1 MAATISLKLEGMT
14 ELVQALRRMPV
25 EVRGKALEKAAV
37 SGAEVIAQAAA
48 ARAAGAFTSRTGKL
62 MGVVQNLKKMVR
74 VLVRSPEYV
83 LVQIW
88 PHRVPYAHLIE
99 GGHRLIAR
107 GSNRRTTRGQRG
119 ASGRRARGGIARA
132 SGTTVGMVAARSFV
146 GPAYE
151 ATKEAAAQKV
161 LDELWKS
168 VEAVWTGKGK

>member
-1 MAATISLKLEGMT
+1 MAATISIKLEGMT

-25 EVRGKALEKAAV
+25 EVRGQALEKAAR

-62 MGVVQNLKKMVR
+62 MGVIVNLRKMVR

-99 GGHRLIAR
+99 AGHRLVAR
-107 GSNRRTTRGQRG
+107 GSRGPRTRR
-119 ASGRRARGGIARA
+119 GRNA
-132 SGTTVGMVAARSFV
+132 TLGMVAARSFV

-168 VEAVWTGKGK
+168 VEGVWTGKGK

>member
-1 MAATISLKLEGMT
+1 MAATIQIKLEGMT
-14 ELVQALRRMPV
+14 ELVQAMRRMPV
-25 EVRGKALEKAAV
+25 EVRGQALEKAAI

-48 ARAAGAFTSRTGKL
+48 AAASGAFTSRTGKL
-62 MGVVQNLKKMVR
+62 MGVIQNLKKMVR

-99 GGHRLIAR
+99 GGHRLVAR
-107 GSNRRTTRGQRG
+107 GSRR
-119 ASGRRARGGIARA
+119 RRAGGGERTL
-132 SGTTVGMVAARSFV
+132 GVVAARPFV

-151 ATKEAAAQKV
+151 ATKEQAAQKV

-168 VEAVWTGKGK
+168 VENVWTGGK